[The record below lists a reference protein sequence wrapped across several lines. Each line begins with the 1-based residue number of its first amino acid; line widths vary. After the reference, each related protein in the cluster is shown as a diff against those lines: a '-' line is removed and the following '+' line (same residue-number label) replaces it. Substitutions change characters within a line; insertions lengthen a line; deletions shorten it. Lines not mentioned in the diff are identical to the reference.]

1 MQQMNTEPGFF
12 PYRSMPSGG
21 ALIMRPLGARAFGAR
36 AAAEAKRIATNFRN
50 FAEAAAHERMRGLE

>member
-1 MQQMNTEPGFF
+1 
-12 PYRSMPSGG
+12 MPSGG